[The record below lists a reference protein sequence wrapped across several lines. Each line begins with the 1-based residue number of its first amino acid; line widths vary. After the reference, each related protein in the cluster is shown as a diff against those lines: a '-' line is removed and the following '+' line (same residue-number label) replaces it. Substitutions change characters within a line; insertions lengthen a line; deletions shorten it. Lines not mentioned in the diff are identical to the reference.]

1 MLILLGLYFIVPE
14 STRWLIAQGRNEEA
28 KVAITRRASFN
39 RYVAHYNRGIA
50 FEMELV
56 KRMLDR
62 QISLILQYVKKCL
75 YFEEIEK
82 RALRKLKHTK

>member
-1 MLILLGLYFIVPE
+1 MKRPRLLLQEGHHL
-14 STRWLIAQGRNEEA
+14 TG
-28 KVAITRRASFN
+28 T
-39 RYVAHYNRGIA
+39 YVAHYNRGIA